1 MPFALRCSTMPP
13 KVDAWRAGRHVPRH
27 REDGLSVWA
36 RTVPV
41 VTTIDVVRELAAP
54 LPRSYEVLV
63 RDRVKFRVGSY
74 VYLAFNREETE
85 LGFAFPKEERAAL
98 VESRPDTFFL
108 PRESD
113 LRYHW
118 VEAWLDQLDDEEVR
132 EIVLDAWRMVV
143 PRRVAAAHLAGLGGA

>member
-1 MPFALRCSTMPP
+1 MPP
-13 KVDAWRAGRHVPRH
+13 KVDACRAGRHAPRH

-36 RTVPV
+36 RTVGA

-85 LGFAFPKEERAAL
+85 LGFAFPKEERTAL

-118 VEAWLDQLDDEEVR
+118 VEAWLDRLDDREAA
-132 EIVLDAWRMVV
+132 EIVLDAWQMVV
-143 PRRVAAAHLAGLGGA
+143 PKRVAAAHLARLCES

>member
-1 MPFALRCSTMPP
+1 
-13 KVDAWRAGRHVPRH
+13 
-27 REDGLSVWA
+27 
-36 RTVPV
+36 V
-41 VTTIDVVRELAAP
+41 VTTIDVVRAAAAP

-98 VESRPDTFFL
+98 VYSRPDTFFL

-118 VEAWLDQLDDEEVR
+118 VEAWLDRLDDQEAR

-143 PRRVAAAHLAGLGGA
+143 PRRVAAAHLAGLGEA